1 MITQAYEAYVP
12 EQSID
17 GIDAGRRV
25 REDHIRFDLQDD
37 LEFSTRGLESFTF
50 SRWRPVLFD
59 AMVVAA
65 SIEFADKTVKR
76 PLSGWARRL
85 NLRIPVHDPRRWAA
99 PATSIALHD
108 ALGFLTGDF
117 WSITFI
123 KRRDK
128 ASPPAQEPLDLG
140 VPAEAII
147 AYSEGMDS
155 RAVAGILGA
164 SLGDRLVRVRVGSNA
179 VDQPCHLGKKEPF
192 ATVPYKV
199 KTHVASRETSARSRG
214 FKFAMISGIAA
225 HLAEARTILVPE
237 SGQGSIGPAL
247 VAVGHAYPDY
257 RNHPLFTKRMER
269 FLGALLK
276 QPVRFSFPRIW
287 DTKGETLRKFSALDA
302 EGAWKST
309 RSCWRSSQWV
319 SLNGK
324 RRQCGVCA
332 ACMLRRLS
340 VHAAGLREDSDVY
353 ICRDINAASVRE
365 GVDSQFKQFNAAFE
379 QYALGGVLHLDDLAA
394 MAGLEGRAAIRRHAV
409 LLAPVMDS
417 SVDDIDMKL
426 SELLRRHAIEW
437 NSFVND
443 LSPQSFVRK
452 WTRAVL

>member
-1 MITQAYEAYVP
+1 MITQAYEAHVP
-12 EQSID
+12 ERSID
-17 GIDAGRRV
+17 GIDTGRRS
-25 REDHIRFDLQDD
+25 REGHVRFDLEED

-65 SIEFADKTVKR
+65 AVEFADKTVKR
-76 PLSGWARRL
+76 PPQGWARRL
-85 NLRIPVHDPRRWAA
+85 NLRIPVHDPRRWSA
-99 PATSIALHD
+99 PATAEALHD
-108 ALGFLTGDF
+108 VLGFLTGDF
-117 WSITFI
+117 WSITFV
-123 KRRDK
+123 KRHNK

-140 VPAEAII
+140 VPAEAVI

-164 SLGDRLVRVRVGSNA
+164 SLGEKLVRVRVGSNA

-199 KTHVASRETSARSRG
+199 RTHVASRETSARSRG

-225 HLAEARTILVPE
+225 HLAEARTIFVPE

-247 VAVGHAYPDY
+247 VTVGHAYPDY
-257 RNHPLFTKRMER
+257 RNHPLFTRRMER
-269 FLGALLK
+269 FLDALLR
-276 QPVRFSFPRIW
+276 QPVRFVFPRIW
-287 DTKGETLRKFSALDA
+287 DTKGETLRKFAAIDS
-302 EGAWKST
+302 EGEWKST

-340 VHAAGLREDSDVY
+340 VHAAGLREEPDVY
-353 ICRDINAASVRE
+353 ICNEINAATVRE

-394 MAGLEGRAAIRRHAV
+394 MAGSEGQAAVRRHAV
-409 LLAPVMDS
+409 LLAPAMDS
-417 SVDDIDMKL
+417 SADDIEKKL
-426 SELLRRHAIEW
+426 SLLLGRHATEW
-437 NSFVND
+437 KNYLD
-443 LSPQSFVRK
+443 DISPNSFVRK
-452 WTRAVL
+452 WTRLVI